1 MRMKTWQKTIL
12 RFCVGGAL
20 YFLIEIIWR
29 EVLHRAQGAHPI
41 MILPAGTVLA
51 LIYFLDDRRWNI
63 FLSALTGAL
72 TVVSFELIIGL
83 TAYKVYGVYLWF
95 YAHSTLNGFELN
107 QIISFRWSLIWY
119 ALFFA
124 CLLLKQM
131 CEKRYFWKNWK
142 NKQ

>member
-1 MRMKTWQKTIL
+1 MKTWQKTIL

-63 FLSALTGAL
+63 FLSALIGAL
-72 TVVSFELIIGL
+72 TVVSFELIIGDKRPFREVL
-83 TAYKVYGVYLWF
+83 P
-95 YAHSTLNGFELN
+95 ELL
-107 QIISFRWSLIWY
+107 RHVLV
-119 ALFFA
+119 AA
-124 CLLLKQM
+124 
-131 CEKRYFWKNWK
+131 
-142 NKQ
+142 